1 MSTAGKP
8 AAEPIFLPEAEDA
21 ATRAPYA
28 ARIAEMEARGIE
40 VPQILYLL
48 AYKPAAT
55 DHLCRFSQEVM
66 RGPSPL
72 EPGERELIAAFTSA
86 RNQCL
91 F

>member
-48 AYKPAAT
+48 ALASPYIYMIVMAA
-55 DHLCRFSQEVM
+55 M
-66 RGPSPL
+66 R
-72 EPGERELIAAFTSA
+72 
-86 RNQCL
+86 
-91 F
+91 